1 MRSAALATAILVA
14 GPGYSWAQQAAPA
27 VAESASDAAQKDLQ
41 QQQQILTDRNTPD
54 SLAQQ
59 QLREEAARRLVS
71 RASREADEILL
82 RILSDFGNRPGQL
95 AVAKALSGASR
106 VFSGD
111 QPLEASFVN
120 SLANLLGDDRE
131 LTEKAATALA
141 TFKNN
146 EQARAKLTTYVD
158 NLIRNTNTRA
168 AVIRAMGRLIDKRTA
183 GFLVT
188 VLTREMENSLVR
200 DAAARALEEMTGLR
214 FGNDAQ
220 LWSQW
225 WQTSKDKSDLDW
237 ATDLLYKY
245 SVRTGEGWRRL
256 EETREFATRLM
267 RGEYENPQTAE
278 SERVKK
284 LIGYLGSNVED
295 VRLAAVQ
302 IIYEE
307 ALSFGGTR
315 IAPEVLETLRKM
327 VGDSSTDVRMRVARA
342 LTTANDPG
350 AVDALLAQLSQEK
363 DPGVQAAIL
372 SALGPSRDLR
382 SVPELLARLHNDPNI
397 PYSVAS
403 AAAQALRDLAP
414 ALRDEKNA
422 ELAGNVA
429 RQLRDRL
436 RTTTGEVSAAKLR
449 ESLVVALSKLG
460 HRSSMPVFYELLNPR
475 ETPAVRIAAI
485 NGLGLIGDPGA
496 ANAIVLMLNDDQQGV
511 RLAAAEALQRT
522 ASFANAE
529 AIAKHL
535 SQTVERDPT
544 VRETIWK
551 VMSKLFQEAS
561 VGELFLWSERFKG
574 DNELDLTRRI
584 RVLTVLEGKLASN
597 NDDRRLALVRQTHG
611 EVLLK
616 LSRAKTEPTIA
627 VDAAGKLREALDYWM
642 SHNATEAEIN
652 MPRQQYM
659 QALLQAGKDNEAATF
674 AATLITTSNKSALED
689 LWRNVN
695 EEVVRRRRG
704 RNLDG
709 ALALIE
715 VVKKLPWGALYGH
728 QLKLL
733 EDGIRQERGA
743 GGQLWWAREY
753 PQGEYAMFISPQTT

>member
-1 MRSAALATAILVA
+1 T
-14 GPGYSWAQQAAPA
+14 
-27 VAESASDAAQKDLQ
+27 ASDAVQKDLQ
-41 QQQQILTDRNTPD
+41 QQQQILTDRNAPD
-54 SLAQQ
+54 TLAQQ

-82 RILSDFGNRPGQL
+82 RVLGDFGNRPGQL
-95 AVAKALSGASR
+95 AVAKALSGISR
-106 VFSGD
+106 AFSGD
-111 QPLEASFVN
+111 QTLEDSYVKA
-120 SLANLLGDDRE
+120 LANLLGDDRE
-131 LTEKAATALA
+131 MTEKAATALA
-141 TFKNN
+141 TFKNS
-146 EQARAKLTTYVD
+146 EQARAKLTGFVD
-158 NLIRNTNTRA
+158 NLIRNWNTRA

-188 VLTREMENSLVR
+188 ILTRENENPLVR

-225 WQTSKDKSDLDW
+225 WETSKKSTDLEW

-245 SVRTGEGWRRL
+245 SVRAGEGWRRL
-256 EETREFATRLM
+256 DETREFATRLM
-267 RGEYENPQTAE
+267 RDEYQDRKTAE
-278 SERVKK
+278 AERVKR
-284 LIGYLGSNVED
+284 LIGYLRSNVED

-302 IIYEE
+302 IIYDD
-307 ALSFGGTR
+307 ALSYGGTR
-315 IAPEVLETLRKM
+315 IASEVLETLRKM
-327 VGDSSTDVRMRVARA
+327 VGDSSTDVRMRVART

-363 DPGVQAAIL
+363 DLGVQAAIL
-372 SALGPSRDLR
+372 AALGPSQDLR
-382 SVPELLARLHNDPNI
+382 SVPELLSRLSDPNT

-403 AAAQALRDLAP
+403 ASAQALRDLAP
-414 ALRDEKNA
+414 TLRDEENA
-422 ELAGNVA
+422 DLALKVA
-429 RQLRDRL
+429 QQLRARL
-436 RTTTGEVSAAKLR
+436 GSTTGVVSAAKLR
-449 ESLVVALSKLG
+449 ENLVVAMSKLG

-475 ETPAVRIAAI
+475 ESIGVRIAAI

-496 ANAIVLMLNDDQQGV
+496 ANMIVNMLNDDQQGV

-529 AIAKHL
+529 AIARHL

-551 VMSKLFQEAS
+551 VLSKLFQEAS
-561 VGELFLWSERFKG
+561 VSELFLWSERFKG
-574 DNELDLTRRI
+574 DNEADLTRRI
-584 RVLTVLEGKLASN
+584 RLLTVLEEKLASSR
-597 NDDRRLALVRQTHG
+597 DDRNLAMVRQTHG

-616 LSRAKTEPTIA
+616 LSRIKSEPTIA
-627 VDAAGKLREALDYWM
+627 TEAAGQLREALDYWM

-659 QALLQAGKDNEAATF
+659 QALLQAGKDSEAATF
-674 AATLITTSNKSALED
+674 AATLITANNKSALGD
-689 LWRNVN
+689 IWRNVN
-695 EEVVRRRRG
+695 EEVTRRRRG

-715 VVKKLPWGALYGH
+715 VVKKLPWGAIYEP
-728 QLKLL
+728 QLKSL
-733 EDGIRQERGA
+733 EDGIRKERGA
-743 GGQLWWAREY
+743 GGQIWWTREF
-753 PQGEYAMFISPQTT
+753 PQCEYALLNPSQMT